1 MIVRILGEGQFEVP
15 ESLVDE
21 LNKLDADLEAAVE
34 RGDEAAFRPALNA
47 MLTKVREAGLEA
59 DPGALKPSG
68 LIIPQPDATMDEVRK
83 LLTDEGL
90 IPG

>member
-15 ESLVDE
+15 EAAVAE
-21 LNKLDADLEAAVE
+21 LNELDGALEAAVE
-34 RGDEAAFRPALNA
+34 RGDDAAFRPALA
-47 MLTKVREAGLEA
+47 ALLARLREVGSPTEPDDLR
-59 DPGALKPSG
+59 PSE
-68 LIIPQPDATMDEVRK
+68 LIIPQPEATMDEVRK

>member
-15 ESLVDE
+15 EAAVAE
-21 LNKLDADLEAAVE
+21 LNELDGVLEAAVE
-34 RGDEAAFRPALNA
+34 RNDDAAFRPALDA
-47 MLTKVREAGLEA
+47 LLARLRAVGSPTEA
-59 DPGALKPSG
+59 DDLRPSE
-68 LIIPQPDATMDEVRK
+68 LIIPQPDATMAEVRK